1 MLKLRR
7 GRVVSVD
14 DGAADRVNRFAVQI
28 EQEEVPRPAISYPP
42 LTGRVEP
49 GDDVVVNVE
58 ARELGL
64 GSGGFDLLYVNLT
77 RGTEGSGEAGA
88 HVMKLN
94 YTPAQHA
101 VTVIEEGLEQVPR
114 GIEIPV
120 AILGLHG
127 QLGCAAFA
135 AASRAPGHRIGYLQT
150 AGGALP
156 GWLSD
161 TAAQLVEREL
171 IADHVTVAPCF
182 GGRREAITLEGAL
195 HAGVER
201 LGWDAALIAP
211 GPGILGSA
219 SALGHGGLAAL
230 HSAHSA
236 LALGAEV
243 ILAPRLSGGDERARH
258 RGLSHHTG
266 VVLALLLRPAAV
278 AVPEGIS
285 AAARA
290 QLERSLRD
298 GVGHEAVGVSVDDL
312 MEPYLASGLP
322 ATTMGRSFAQ
332 DEDFFKAGLAA
343 GAALAQKIGAGRE

>member
-1 MLKLRR
+1 LLKLRR
-7 GRVVSVD
+7 ARVVSVEE
-14 DGAADRVNRFAVQI
+14 DGADRVSRLAVQI
-28 EQEEVPRPAISYPP
+28 DEDESPHPAIAYPA

-77 RGTEGSGEAGA
+77 RGTGGSGIGGA

-101 VTVIEEGLEQVPR
+101 VGAIEEGLEQAPD
-114 GIEIPV
+114 GIATPV
-120 AILGLHG
+120 AVLALHG
-127 QLGCAAFA
+127 QLPCAAFA
-135 AASRAPGHRIGYLQT
+135 AASRAPGRRTGYVQT

-161 TAAQLVEREL
+161 TVAELLERGL

-195 HAGVER
+195 HAGAER
-201 LGWDAALIAP
+201 LGWDAALIGP

-219 SALGHGGLAAL
+219 SALGHGGLSAL

-236 LALGAEV
+236 LALQADV
-243 ILAPRLSGGDERARH
+243 ILAPRLSSGDERERH
-258 RGLSHHTG
+258 RGLSHHTSA
-266 VVLALLLRPAAV
+266 VLELLLRPAAV

-285 AAARA
+285 ARARA
-290 QLERSLRD
+290 ELDRSLGA
-298 GVGHEAVGVSVDDL
+298 GVGHEPIAVSIEDL
-312 MEPYLASGLP
+312 IEPYLESGLP
-322 ATTMGRSFAQ
+322 TTTMGRSFAQ
-332 DEDFFKAGLAA
+332 DEDFFRAGLAA
-343 GAALAQKIGAGRE
+343 GAALGEKIGAGRA